1 MHEKDSI
8 RNLTCHHHIT
18 TTHITQGEKM
28 WREVAKPQ
36 QCSTYLAEV
45 EGALVDSGSEVGKG
59 VKVLAC
65 PHQNLSY
72 SDSWCYDR
80 SLRKLQ
86 NLCKHAYI
94 HKRAQ
99 DRGTRCVR
107 RE

>member
-1 MHEKDSI
+1 VICDTYVYFFENHWNKESNSFKPPT
-8 RNLTCHHHIT
+8 LEFLHH
-18 TTHITQGEKM
+18 
-28 WREVAKPQ
+28 
-36 QCSTYLAEV
+36 LAEV

-86 NLCKHAYI
+86 NRK
-94 HKRAQ
+94 
-99 DRGTRCVR
+99 
-107 RE
+107 